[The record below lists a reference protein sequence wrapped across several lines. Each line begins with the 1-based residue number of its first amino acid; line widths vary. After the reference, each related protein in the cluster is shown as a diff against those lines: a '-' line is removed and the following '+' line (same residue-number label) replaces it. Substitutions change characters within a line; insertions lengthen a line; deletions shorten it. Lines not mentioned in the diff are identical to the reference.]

1 MSIYKAPTPEVMKT
15 LNKYKKPF
23 EEVEISEPAML
34 SGHLYREV
42 VFVKKLFSKFRE
54 NPKEYMYL
62 DDNNEV
68 VHHKNTVERLGRL
81 FFYMDAFYN
90 NDKESIIGAF
100 QKEGDLERNTKDFD
114 LARTALEIL
123 DKKEFKNTVDKK
135 DKKSKVEAKDVKDVK
150 DVKEV
155 KEAKE
160 KKQFLVSADTKAI
173 ECTLSNLGSLR
184 MKTNEKLKVLL
195 KKIEEE
201 KEKNEYFNELMVE
214 VLLPHYRDVMILN
227 YEKIQLISKETYL
240 YNSMKKKAEK
250 ARKSY
255 TLRFNTRNTEALMKL
270 HYLMGYFESLLRT
283 YSNIATMSYNQYLR
297 LINNAGKTNAEYKL
311 SALRNKVQ

>member
-1 MSIYKAPTPEVMKT
+1 MSIYKATTPEVMKT
-15 LNKYKKPF
+15 LSKYKKPF
-23 EEVEISEPAML
+23 EEVVISEPAML

-42 VFVKKLFSKFRE
+42 VFEKKLFSKFRE

-62 DDNNEV
+62 NDNNEV
-68 VHHKNTVERLGRL
+68 VDHKNTVERLGRL

-100 QKEGDLERNTKDFD
+100 QKEGDLERNTRDFD

-135 DKKSKVEAKDVKDVK
+135 DKKSKVEAKE
-150 DVKEV
+150 VKEV
-155 KEAKE
+155 KGAKE
-160 KKQFLVSADTKAI
+160 EKQSLLSTDTKAI
-173 ECTLSNLGSLR
+173 EYTLNNLGSLR
-184 MKTNEKLKVLL
+184 MKTNEKLKILL

-214 VLLPHYRDVMILN
+214 VLSPYYRDVMILN

-240 YNSMKKKAEK
+240 YNSVKKKAEK

-270 HYLMGYFESLLRT
+270 HYLMGYFENLLGS
-283 YSNIATMSYNQYLR
+283 YNNIATMSYNQYLR

-311 SALRNKVQ
+311 LALRNKVQ